1 MGSFAIILPVIFPV
15 LAGIGLLLANFKTRR
30 VREICVSSIVILNAI
45 LAVAI
50 IVCGPKDSFVAFR
63 FSDALSMAFKI
74 DGLSA
79 VFGVMVSVLWIIATV
94 YAFEYM
100 KHEGKENQFFAFFT
114 MTFGVVLGVAF
125 ACNMTTL
132 YLFYEFLTL
141 VTIPLVIHATDG
153 KAKYAGRM
161 YIIYMMFGASLA
173 FIGFIFIL
181 CYGST
186 LDFVYGGVLNKDLVA
201 GDEGLLQLVFVM
213 AFFGFGVKAAVFPFF
228 RWLPAASVAPTPVTA
243 LLHAVAVVK
252 SGAFAIIRLT
262 YYSFGTEFL
271 YGTWAQSVMM
281 ATALITI
288 LVGSSIALWTPHIKR
303 RFAYSTISNLSYIV
317 FGASL
322 MTPAGLTG
330 GLLHMIYHAVIKI
343 TLFFCAGSIL
353 YKTHREY
360 LYEIEGFG
368 KRMPIV
374 FGCMTIVSFG
384 LIGVPPFIGFH
395 SKWALATAAV
405 ETHHPIAYIGI
416 GVLILSALLTALY
429 LLPIALTAY
438 FPRNREY
445 PAAYYKGVS
454 DPNKLMTVPLI
465 VLAVGS
471 LALAFFPAPF
481 VNLFYQIASGVF

>member
-1 MGSFAIILPVIFPV
+1 MGSFVLVLPVIYPI

-30 VREICVSSIVILNAI
+30 MRELYVSSVVVSNAI
-45 LAVAI
+45 LALAI
-50 IVCGPKDSFVAFR
+50 IFWGPKEPFIAFR
-63 FSDALSMAFKI
+63 FSDTLVLAYHI
-74 DGLSA
+74 DGLGA

-114 MTFGVVLGVAF
+114 MTFGVVLGTAF
-125 ACNMTTL
+125 ANNMTTL

-141 VTIPLVIHATDG
+141 VTIPLVVHAMDG
-153 KAKYAGRM
+153 KAKFAGRM

-173 FIGFIFIL
+173 FIGFVFIL
-181 CYGST
+181 CYGTT
-186 LDFVYGGVLNKDLVA
+186 LDFVFGGVLNKELVA
-201 GDEGLLQLVFVM
+201 GDEGLLRIVFVM

-228 RWLPAASVAPTPVTA
+228 RWLPQASVAPTPVTA

-252 SGAFAIIRLT
+252 SGAFAVIRLT

-271 YGTWAQSVMM
+271 KGTWAQNVMM
-281 ATALITI
+281 ATSLITI
-288 LVGSSIALWTPHIKR
+288 LAGSSIALWTPHIKR
-303 RFAYSTISNLSYIV
+303 RYAYSTISNLSYII

-322 MTPAGLTG
+322 MTPGGLAG
-330 GLLHMIYHAVIKI
+330 GLLHMVYHAVIKI
-343 TLFFCAGSIL
+343 TLFFCAGAIL

-360 LYEIEGFG
+360 LYEVEGFG

-374 FGCMTIVSFG
+374 FFCLSIVSLG

-405 ETHHPIAYIGI
+405 DSHNPIAYIGI
-416 GVLILSALLTALY
+416 GVLIISALLTALY
-429 LLPIALTAY
+429 LMSIVLTAY
-438 FPRNREY
+438 FPREKEY

-454 DPNKLMTVPLI
+454 DPNRLMTVPLM
-465 VLAVGS
+465 VLTAMS
-471 LALAFFPAPF
+471 LILAFFPAPLIE
-481 VNLFYQIASGVF
+481 LFSQIASGRL